1 MEEKHQQPDG
11 QSYEQ
16 QILHLLQQIS
26 LTIAQAETLDGA
38 FAGVLAAICRFMGW
52 PLGHVYL
59 WSEASDTLVSGGVW
73 YTAVAH
79 ATTTAPFR
87 ALSEATS
94 FRRGEGTVGKVWQE
108 ATAVSILDVRQ
119 ETTFVRQ
126 LPEAGIRAYFAF
138 PVLVGGKVT
147 AVLEFFSPASA
158 PLDRDM
164 TSIISHVSALLGL
177 AMQRQQTVREL
188 SALMEVGQAISA
200 TLDFERIYDQVLTLV
215 RPLIGAES
223 LILFVFKEQ
232 LAEPLLEIVAN
243 DQTNMPDMR
252 GLQVPFHLSVAGEV
266 WQTGASLHLQGDEC
280 IGRISPK
287 IRELMGYRPEA
298 MLAVP
303 LRWRDTA
310 VGVLEATHHR
320 ADAFTA
326 DDMRLLEMAAA
337 WTAIAMGNARQYEQ
351 LQRRFS
357 ERDAIVTIT
366 HALTETLELETLL
379 QLITHMAQEII
390 PNADWATI
398 HIWQPKTNR
407 LTLAAS
413 AGLETAETEAETNL
427 HVLDEGI
434 AGRVMAAGEVIN
446 IPDMQNE
453 PHLLLPLS
461 PGVQARSL
469 LVAPVESRLRRIGAI
484 SVQGATPSIFD
495 EDDERL
501 LKILGVQ
508 AGMVIENARLY
519 ADQRQAR
526 EKAEKQRERM
536 RHMARRVVQ
545 AQEKERTRIARELH
559 DESGQALT
567 SLKISLDLIRSLLPE
582 ELSDIRQS
590 LTDVLALTDQTMSNL
605 RLLSHNLRPP
615 GLDAFGLDAALAG
628 LCQDFQTHTPLV
640 VTYTGVALP
649 ELAPLP
655 ALALYRVAQEALTNI
670 SKHAQATAAQVSLTQ
685 DSDMITLTITD
696 NGSGFAPP
704 NFEEALPVQGAGLVG
719 MVERL
724 DMVNGRLH
732 IESTPGQG
740 SRLTAVVPYTR
751 EET

>member
-1 MEEKHQQPDG
+1 MEENRHHSAD

-52 PLGHVYL
+52 PLGHVYI
-59 WSEASDTLVSGGVW
+59 WSEASDTLVSSGVW

-79 ATTTAPFR
+79 AAATAPFR

-252 GLQVPFHLSVAGEV
+252 GLRVPFHLSVAGEV

-280 IGRISPK
+280 IHRISPK

-337 WTAIAMGNARQYEQ
+337 WTAIAIGNARQYEQ

-366 HALTETLELETLL
+366 HALTETLELEALL

-413 AGLETAETEAETNL
+413 AGLETAKTEAETNL

-453 PHLLLPLS
+453 PLLPPLS
-461 PGVQARSL
+461 PGIQARSL

-508 AGMVIENARLY
+508 AGMAIENARLY

-536 RHMARRVVQ
+536 RHMARRVMQ
-545 AQEKERTRIARELH
+545 AQEAERVRIARELH

-590 LTDVLALTDQTMSNL
+590 LADVLALTDQTMSNL

-628 LCQDFQTHTPLV
+628 LCQDFQTHTPLS
-640 VTYTGVALP
+640 VTYIGVALP

-670 SKHAQATAAQVSLTQ
+670 SKHAQATAAQVSLAQ

-696 NGSGFAPP
+696 NGSGFTPP

-724 DMVNGRLH
+724 DMVDGRLH